1 MFRWILIPA
10 CLVLPLTG
18 WSWGFYA
25 HKKIN
30 RIAVF
35 LLPPEMLVLYKKH
48 LLFIEEHAV
57 DPDKRRYQVKE
68 EGPRHYID
76 MDQYG
81 PPPYLSLP
89 RDWKQAVAVCGED
102 SLNRYGIVPW
112 WIQTMLYRLTD
123 AFLKRDLF
131 SILKISAELGHYISD
146 AHVPLH
152 ACSNHNGQKTNQ
164 RGIHGFWE
172 SRIPE
177 LLAESDWDFMVGKA
191 NWIADP
197 TGFIWERVL
206 QSAAAADTVL
216 RTEKWLSQKF
226 PLLQQ
231 YSFEERNGVLV
242 KQYARGYALAYNR
255 LLRGMIERRMQESIK
270 AVASFWITAWVHAGQ
285 PSLVM
290 LSQQQF
296 TAEEKAAFELLQ
308 QGWNKDRLAY
318 ICPDDAP

>member
-30 RIAVF
+30 RIAIF

-48 LLFIEEHAV
+48 LVFIEEHAV
-57 DPDKRRYQVKE
+57 DPDKRRYLVKE

-81 PPPYLSLP
+81 PAPYLSLP
-89 RDWKQAVAVCGED
+89 RDWKQAVAACGED

-112 WIQTMLYRLTD
+112 WIETMLYRLTQ
-123 AFLKRDLF
+123 AFIKQDLF
-131 SILKISAELGHYISD
+131 SILKLSAELGHYISD

-152 ACSNHNGQKTNQ
+152 ACSNHNGQKTGQ

-191 NWIADP
+191 NWIDNP
-197 TGFIWERVL
+197 TAFIWERLL

-242 KQYARGYALAYNR
+242 KQYARAYSLAYNR

-285 PSLVM
+285 PSLTA

>member
-1 MFRWILIPA
+1 MFRWILIPV

-18 WSWGFYA
+18 WCWGFYA

-35 LLPPEMLVLYKKH
+35 LLPPEMLVLYKKQ
-48 LLFIEEHAV
+48 LSFIEEHAV

-81 PPPYLSLP
+81 PAPYLSLP
-89 RDWKQAVAVCGED
+89 RGWKQAVAECGED

-112 WIQTMLYRLTD
+112 WIETMLYRLTQ
-123 AFLKRDLF
+123 AFIKKDLF
-131 SILKISAELGHYISD
+131 SILKLSAELGHYISD

-152 ACSNHNGQKTNQ
+152 ACSNHNGQKTGQ

-191 NWIADP
+191 NWIDNPAA
-197 TGFIWERVL
+197 FIWERVL

-216 RTEKWLSQKF
+216 KTEKWLAGKF
-226 PLLQQ
+226 PLGQQ
-231 YSFEERNGVLV
+231 YSFEERNGILV
-242 KQYARGYALAYNR
+242 KQYARDYSLAYNR

-270 AVASFWITAWVHAGQ
+270 AVASFWITAWVQAGQ
-285 PSLVM
+285 PPLTSLA
-290 LSQQQF
+290 QQQF
-296 TAEEKAAFELLQ
+296 TPEEKAAFELLQ

-318 ICPDDAP
+318 ICPDDSP

>member
-1 MFRWILIPA
+1 MFRWILIPV

-18 WSWGFYA
+18 WCWGFYA

-35 LLPPEMLVLYKKH
+35 LLPPEMLVLYKKQ
-48 LLFIEEHAV
+48 LSFIEEHAV

-81 PPPYLSLP
+81 PAPYLSFP
-89 RDWKQAVAVCGED
+89 RGWKQAVAECGED

-112 WIQTMLYRLTD
+112 WIETMLYRLTQ
-123 AFLKRDLF
+123 AFIKQDLF
-131 SILKISAELGHYISD
+131 SILKLSAELGHYISD

-152 ACSNHNGQKTNQ
+152 ACSNHNGQKTGQ

-197 TGFIWERVL
+197 MSFIWERVL

-216 RTEKWLSQKF
+216 RTEKWLAGKF
-226 PLLQQ
+226 PLGQQ

-242 KQYARGYALAYNR
+242 KQYARAYSLAYNR

-270 AVASFWITAWVHAGQ
+270 AVASFWITAWVQAGQ
-285 PSLVM
+285 PPLTSLA
-290 LSQQQF
+290 QQQF
-296 TAEEKAAFELLQ
+296 TPEEKAAFELLQ

-318 ICPDDAP
+318 ICPDDSP